1 MFLFWELELPEDWD
15 KHYLSTVKMALR
27 IDPSSATGKP
37 PAELLLGRALVYPIE
52 LQGMKLNK
60 KSNVGKLFFF
70 FNQKSTQVPVP
81 FFFCWQLC
89 VAFFTFFFLDLSK
102 FVLKKT
108 TISKMFNFVSKN
120 CSRLNVLQM
129 SQTILFF
136 QPQKLSPFPLSLY
149 LIVTNTIRR
158 KITW

>member
-1 MFLFWELELPEDWD
+1 
-15 KHYLSTVKMALR
+15 MALR

-81 FFFCWQLC
+81 FFFVGNYVLL
-89 VAFFTFFFLDLSK
+89 FLRFFFWTFQSL
-102 FVLKKT
+102 FLKKQQFRKCLT
-108 TISKMFNFVSKN
+108 LCLK
-120 CSRLNVLQM
+120 
-129 SQTILFF
+129 
-136 QPQKLSPFPLSLY
+136 
-149 LIVTNTIRR
+149 IVHG
-158 KITW
+158 